1 MYRSFTLLGAVGLGL
16 LSYRFRKFRISKAGF
31 ENAPREYNMIGNVIN
46 DALTG
51 LCGYIVAH
59 LITCD
64 YIYKHRQYVIERMH
78 LERELGF
85 DRDTFDLAAAAAL
98 ERKKLLENVD
108 ANNEALNLRPASG
121 KENKHLIEYPF
132 AEFVTKSDKALYFDR
147 IRSPEEQ
154 EHISIQKENIE
165 NYAASVAKRRLEV
178 EETEAKEQEEA
189 IEMAKM

>member
-1 MYRSFTLLGAVGLGL
+1 MYRSFTLLGAIGLGL
-16 LSYRFRKFRISKAGF
+16 LSYRMRKFRISSKGF
-31 ENAPREYNMIGNVIN
+31 EGAEPQVSMIGNIIN

-51 LCGYIVAH
+51 MCGYIVAH
-59 LITCD
+59 LISCD

-108 ANNEALNLRPASG
+108 AKLKLRPADG
-121 KENKHLIEYPF
+121 KENKHLLEYPF
-132 AEFVTKSDKALYFDR
+132 AEFVTKSDKALYFER
-147 IRSPEEQ
+147 LRSPEEQ

-165 NYAASVAKRRLEV
+165 NYADSVARRRLEI

-189 IEMAKM
+189 LKMAKM